1 MKTAIRA
8 AITGVHGY
16 VPDYIL
22 TNAELEKMVDTTDE
36 WITTRTGIKERRI
49 LRGANQGSS
58 VMGIQAV
65 RGLLAKT
72 HTDPREVELL
82 ICATITPDLI
92 TPATGNIIGHAVGAV
107 NAFSYDL
114 QAACTGFLCALV
126 TGAQFIETGK
136 YQKVVIVGADKMSS
150 MINYKD
156 RSTCILFG
164 DGAAAVLL
172 EANRQGFGLVDSVL
186 KADGM
191 GEQYLYQKAG
201 GSRRP
206 PSPATIAAEEHYL
219 HQDGR
224 MVYRFAVEKMSAVVH
239 EVMQRNNLASDDL
252 AFLVPHQA
260 NKRIIDTVVQRIGL
274 SEDKAMLTIDKFGNT
289 TDATIPLCLW
299 HYEPQLKPGDKLII
313 TAFGG
318 GFTWG
323 AAYLTWAYPGMK
335 S

>member
-1 MKTAIRA
+1 MKTAINA
-8 AITGVHGY
+8 AITGVYGY
-16 VPDYIL
+16 VPEYIL
-22 TNAELEKMVDTTDE
+22 SNAVLEKMVNTTDE
-36 WITTRTGIKERRI
+36 WIITRTGIKERRI
-49 LRGANQGSS
+49 LQGVGQGSS

-65 RGLLAKT
+65 KGLLAKT
-72 HTDPREVELL
+72 DTDPGDIDLL

-107 NAFSYDL
+107 NACSYDL
-114 QAACTGFLCALV
+114 QAACSGFLYALV

-136 YQKVVIVGADKMSS
+136 YQKVIIVATDKMSS
-150 MINYKD
+150 IVNYQD

-172 EANRQGFGLVDSVL
+172 EPNRQGLGLIDSIL
-186 KADGM
+186 KTDGI

-201 GSRRP
+201 GSRYP
-206 PSPATIAAEEHYL
+206 PSPATIAAREHYL

-224 MVYRFAVEKMSAVVH
+224 VVYRFAVEKMSAIVL
-239 EVMQRNNLASDDL
+239 EIMQRNCLNKDDL

-260 NKRIIDTVVQRIGL
+260 NKRIIDAVSKNIGL
-274 SEDKAMLTIDKFGNT
+274 SEEKTMLTIDQFGNT

-299 HYEPQLKPGDKLII
+299 CYEPKLKLGDKLVI

-323 AAYLTWAYPGMK
+323 AAYLTWSY
-335 S
+335 